1 MGMKKLITVGLLIG
15 TVFLVSALAKELNLL
30 VNLTD
35 EVSSVITSDQGQ
47 KIKIIRI
54 QDSAHKLT
62 DDFSKTSRECPPYC
76 IQPTQINENIS
87 NIGELELFQFIGN
100 EVNAH
105 DGILVDTRLKSW
117 FELESI
123 PSAINISF
131 SSIEKSSEK
140 GIQKLFSILGAKDFT
155 NGNWDFSN
163 VKKLVIF
170 DNGPWCAQAQYFV
183 NALLK
188 YNYPTSKI
196 LYYRSGLQG
205 WKLMG
210 LTTVVHK
217 AEIVH

>member
-1 MGMKKLITVGLLIG
+1 MKKIITMGLLIG
-15 TVFLVSALAKELNLL
+15 TVFLVSTVAKESNLL
-30 VNLTD
+30 VSLSD
-35 EVSSVITSDQGQ
+35 EVSSVNTTDQGH

-76 IQPTQINENIS
+76 IQPTKINKDIT
-87 NIGELELFQFIGN
+87 NIGELELLQFIEK
-100 EVNAH
+100 EVNTNN
-105 DGILVDTRLKSW
+105 GILVDTRLKSW

-123 PSAINISF
+123 PSSINIPYTVVANF
-131 SSIEKSSEK
+131 SKAHMK
-140 GIQKLFSILGAKDFT
+140 KLFVTLGKKEKDD
-155 NGNWDFSN
+155 GSWDFSSA
-163 VKKLVIF
+163 KKLVIF
-170 DNGPWCAQAQYFV
+170 DNGAWCSQAQHFV
-183 NALLK
+183 DALLK
-188 YNYPTSKI
+188 YKYPTDKI